1 MYKGFKECRIHI
13 FPSPN
18 LALFAKYLD
27 TRGQKT
33 HFETKRKWQAST
45 SPFSTVTVNTLTKCV
60 HLQIHEYSNNLTSV
74 GFRFTS
80 TDRILNLLTGYKMK
94 QTTERQTTDRLL
106 EQHFLQTENLSVF
119 LRSQI
124 PADRFER
131 SNRLWHAK
139 TKPSF
144 LWKHETLES

>member
-1 MYKGFKECRIHI
+1 MQ
-13 FPSPN
+13 N
-18 LALFAKYLD
+18 
-27 TRGQKT
+27 T
-33 HFETKRKWQAST
+33 HFPLTKSGPLCQIFGHQRPKDTFGNKNEVASFYISIT
-45 SPFSTVTVNTLTKCV
+45 YFSTVTVNTLTKCV